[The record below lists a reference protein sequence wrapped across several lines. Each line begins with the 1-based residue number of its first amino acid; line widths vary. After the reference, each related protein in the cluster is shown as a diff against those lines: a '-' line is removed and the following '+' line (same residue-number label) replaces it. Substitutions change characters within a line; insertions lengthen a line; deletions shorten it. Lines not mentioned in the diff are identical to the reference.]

1 MAVILRFKFSD
12 DIMDIITTFAKL
24 HQYDDR
30 HTYKEH
36 WDIWFEC
43 NKDELSQEIDRL
55 EEIGYKGNVEDKMY
69 KAGRYYFRKKQINK
83 EANKEANKIVKRT
96 YISMD
101 KTIIDKMDSHIIS
114 SIRTFNVEGLE
125 YTPAIGY
132 TDFCKTYESTL
143 LSAERSRLSL
153 DYSIDSYAVEDK
165 IKKTYKNRYFI
176 IKR

>member
-69 KAGRYYFRKKQINK
+69 KAGR
-83 EANKEANKIVKRT
+83 
-96 YISMD
+96 
-101 KTIIDKMDSHIIS
+101 
-114 SIRTFNVEGLE
+114 
-125 YTPAIGY
+125 
-132 TDFCKTYESTL
+132 
-143 LSAERSRLSL
+143 
-153 DYSIDSYAVEDK
+153 
-165 IKKTYKNRYFI
+165 
-176 IKR
+176 